1 MKDLVTHMA
10 QAIVDYPDQVVVTE
24 EMAEDHIVYHLKVAD
39 SDMGKVIGKQGRIAN
54 AMRTLLKVAAIR
66 RGTRAILEIGEGVSP
81 RGLPPRAPMRPAFER
96 TAEPESELAL
106 EHEPEPELALE
117 REPESELELEHEP
130 EPESELELEPEP
142 DLELEPEP

>member
-81 RGLPPRAPMRPAFER
+81 RGLPPRAPASPGYER
-96 TAEPESELAL
+96 MAEREPEP
-106 EHEPEPELALE
+106 EPEPEL
-117 REPESELELEHEP
+117 EP
-130 EPESELELEPEP
+130 EPEPELEPELELEPEP

>member
-10 QAIVDYPDQVVVTE
+10 QAIVDYPDQVVRPE

-39 SDMGKVIGKQGRIAN
+39 SDMGKVIRKQGRIAN

-81 RGLPPRAPMRPAFER
+81 RGFLPRAPARP
-96 TAEPESELAL
+96 
-106 EHEPEPELALE
+106 EPEPEL
-117 REPESELELEHEP
+117 ESELEPALEP
-130 EPESELELEPEP
+130 ELATELEPE
-142 DLELEPEP
+142 LE

>member
-1 MKDLVTHMA
+1 MKSLVTHMA

-24 EMAEDHIVYHLKVAD
+24 EMAEDHIVYHLTVAD

-81 RGLPPRAPMRPAFER
+81 RGLPPRASARPAFE
-96 TAEPESELAL
+96 PK
-106 EHEPEPELALE
+106 P
-117 REPESELELEHEP
+117 EPESELEPEP
-130 EPESELELEPEP
+130 ESDLEPESELELEPEP
-142 DLELEPEP
+142 

>member
-81 RGLPPRAPMRPAFER
+81 RGLPPRAPARPAFER
-96 TAEPESELAL
+96 SP
-106 EHEPEPELALE
+106 EPEPEPE
-117 REPESELELEHEP
+117 VESEPELED
-130 EPESELELEPEP
+130 EPEP
-142 DLELEPEP
+142 DLELEPEPDP